1 MYRISY
7 IFCYLIFIVNV
18 CQGQTRSIDSL
29 KVEFDK
35 LYGYDVLLNNG
46 RKYFEGGNPVIG
58 QPFWKNQDPFVADL
72 TFSGRTFK
80 GQLLKYNLH
89 KQEFILVY
97 KNLNGQLNQIILN
110 NSTIDSIT
118 TGNCLFIPRISP
130 EIAQP
135 FVQQIYSG
143 KISCYLGRYKNLQFN
158 TTGVNTGY
166 KYSKDLSIYYIFK
179 EGTLTKLV
187 DRSSF
192 LHIFQDKDRVLI
204 RKYMA
209 SKKFRFKKMNEN
221 NWRDLISYCNK
232 TVQ

>member
-1 MYRISY
+1 MHRISY
-7 IFCYLIFIVNV
+7 IFCYLLFIVNV

-29 KVEFDK
+29 KVDFDK

-58 QPFWKNQDPFVADL
+58 HPFWKNKDPFVADL

-97 KNLNGQLNQIILN
+97 TNLNGQLNQIILN

-118 TGNCLFIPRISP
+118 SGSCLFIPRISP

-143 KISCYLGRYKNLQFN
+143 KISCYLARYKNLQFN
-158 TTGVNTGY
+158 TTGVNIGY
-166 KYSKDLSIYYIFK
+166 KYSEDKSIYYIFRQ
-179 EGTLTKLV
+179 GTLIKLEN
-187 DRSSF
+187 RSTF
-192 LHIFQDKDRVLI
+192 LHVFQDKDRALI
-204 RKYMA
+204 RKYMS
-209 SKKFRFKKMNEN
+209 SKKFRYRKMNED
-221 NWRDLISYCNK
+221 NWRDLIAYCNK
-232 TVQ
+232 IVN